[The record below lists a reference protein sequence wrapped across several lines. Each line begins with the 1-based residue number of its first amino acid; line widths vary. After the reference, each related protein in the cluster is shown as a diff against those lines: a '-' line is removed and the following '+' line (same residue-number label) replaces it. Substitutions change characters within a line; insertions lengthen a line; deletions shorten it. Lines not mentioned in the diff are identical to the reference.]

1 MKRLGNAA
9 SLHGDKLPELIGFG
23 VMFVTLAYQRATHGP
38 MT

>member
-9 SLHGDKLPELIGFG
+9 SLHGDNLAELIGFG
-23 VMFVTLAYQRATHGP
+23 VIFVTFAYRRMSCEA